1 VRRGDC
7 NDERAE
13 DHACLLNGNR
23 CGWLA
28 DKFGLPWQIAPRAL
42 PEMLQS
48 GGAAR
53 TQRVMRAVFEMK
65 KLDIAKFHQAF
76 GPIRRKG
83 HERFW

>member
-1 VRRGDC
+1 MTS
-7 NDERAE
+7 AQKITP
-13 DHACLLNGNR
+13 CLLNAIR

-28 DKFGLPWQIAPRAL
+28 DKFGLHWQIAPRAL

-65 KLDIAKFHQAF
+65 KLDIAKLHQAF
-76 GPIRRKG
+76 GPNQKEG
-83 HERFW
+83 S